1 MVDDHSRYLL
11 AAIAAEG
18 PTSEAAWDCFEA
30 AASRDGLPRQ
40 VLSDNGLCF
49 TGRLHG
55 VTVEFE
61 RSLKELDVESIN
73 SAPYHPQ
80 TLGKLNGSTAP
91 SRNGSPT
98 KAPPM
103 TSPHL
108 QEILDGFRFHYH
120 RERPHQGIGNL
131 TPAER
136 YIPPTP
142 IVDGRAMSI
151 GFDHHGEPIYPPKSI
166 VRSVSATG
174 KLTYANKQIQ
184 VGRRLAGT
192 RCRIVAADDLMH
204 IYWGEEHVRSFTID
218 PNRRYQGATL
228 R

>member
-1 MVDDHSRYLL
+1 M
-11 AAIAAEG
+11 
-18 PTSEAAWDCFEA
+18 
-30 AASRDGLPRQ
+30 
-40 VLSDNGLCF
+40 
-49 TGRLHG
+49 
-55 VTVEFE
+55 TVEFE

-73 SAPYHPQ
+73 SAPYLAQ
-80 TLGKLNGSTAP
+80 TLGKLERFHRTLKEWLTDEG
-91 SRNGSPT
+91 
-98 KAPPM
+98 PPM

-166 VRSVSATG
+166 VRSVSAAG